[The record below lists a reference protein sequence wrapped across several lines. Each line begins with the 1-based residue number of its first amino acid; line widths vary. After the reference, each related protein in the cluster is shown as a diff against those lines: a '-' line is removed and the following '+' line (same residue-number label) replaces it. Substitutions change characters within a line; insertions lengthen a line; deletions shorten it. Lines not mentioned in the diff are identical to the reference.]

1 MGFFSNHGTLA
12 NPRYLGV
19 YTMNPQK
26 QQGFGPPK
34 SQVTLKTLQTCRLRD
49 RSIIFRLL
57 VAGNSCLRT
66 LGAGRTNRTVPCT
79 MWAPSLVISGVITP
93 ISIGLF
99 HPSYTCI
106 KPFIG
111 AKTTPFITIGSG
123 PTLWDFLDGFPADF
137 LGFLR
142 TRFPKLNT
150 KCPGSLLSGKKNFQK
165 KSRPTFTFEQ

>member
-34 SQVTLKTLQTCRLRD
+34 NQVTLKTIQTCRLRD
-49 RSIIFRLL
+49 RLIIFRLL
-57 VAGNSCLRT
+57 AAGNSCLRT

-93 ISIGLF
+93 LGTVISPQLPMYKAIHRCQINSLMNDRLRAHLAGFFGRISPWISLVF
-99 HPSYTCI
+99 FSDNISQT
-106 KPFIG
+106 KREMLWEF
-111 AKTTPFITIGSG
+111 TIGKKTEKV
-123 PTLWDFLDGFPADF
+123 PT
-137 LGFLR
+137 
-142 TRFPKLNT
+142 
-150 KCPGSLLSGKKNFQK
+150 NF
-165 KSRPTFTFEQ
+165 RI